1 MAAAA
6 PHVPSSPTMPPP
18 VVLRPG
24 THIFTV
30 DVEEYFHAHAL
41 ASAAPLSRWHT
52 LESRVVDS
60 TVRLMDLL
68 ARHDAH
74 ATFFVLGWVADR
86 HPALVR
92 RIVAEGHEVASHG
105 YWHTRVAPMRL
116 NQFRDE
122 LRHSRDLLEQLTGRR
137 VLGFRAPSF
146 SIVPGAE
153 WAFDIMLEEGIT
165 YDSSLFPIRRP
176 GAGYPGCC
184 PEPHHLMRPAG
195 RLLELPLTT
204 TVIGGMRLP
213 AAGGAWL
220 RHLPFGLVERA
231 FLECAGRSVP
241 GVFYMHPWEI
251 DAGQPVLPGVS
262 PVSRLRHYGGTHRML
277 ARVEQLMAQF
287 RFTSVERAVGA
298 EHLDA
303 AA

>member
-1 MAAAA
+1 ML
-6 PHVPSSPTMPPP
+6 PPA
-18 VVLRPG
+18 VLRPG

-41 ASAAPLSRWHT
+41 APAAPMARWHGF
-52 LESRVVDS
+52 ESRVADS
-60 TVRLMDLL
+60 TERLLDLL
-68 ARHDAH
+68 ARHEAH
-74 ATFFVLGWVADR
+74 GTFFVLGWVADR

-92 RIVAEGHEVASHG
+92 RIVAHGHEVASHG
-105 YWHTRVAPMRL
+105 YWHGRVAPMQV

-122 LRHSRDLLEQLTGRR
+122 LRRSRDVLEQLTGHR
-137 VLGFRAPSF
+137 VAGFRAPSF

-165 YDSSLFPIRRP
+165 YDSSLFPILRP
-176 GAGYPGCC
+176 GAGYPRCC
-184 PEPHHLMRPAG
+184 PAPHFLVRPAG

-204 TVIGGMRLP
+204 TVIGGVRLP

-220 RHLPFGLVERA
+220 RHLPIGLVQRA
-231 FLECAGRSVP
+231 FSECAERNVP

-251 DAGQPVLPGVS
+251 DADQPVLAGIS
-262 PVSRLRHYGGTHRML
+262 RVSRLRHYGGIHRML
-277 ARVEQLMAQF
+277 GRVDQLLSQF

-298 EHLDA
+298 EHLIA